1 MKRILLTT
9 LALCGALVG
18 TARPSADTTQV
29 VVLPPDSTVAAAAIP
44 QEQDPSEL
52 LDSLLTRLGMA
63 PAVAEEAPVSPAAE
77 PAVGPEPVRE
87 RSRFREFLP
96 RARRI
101 DREID
106 RGSFVYR
113 GEVIFGLTASYGTLS
128 SDDTDFM
135 AILDNINLSGTLAT
149 VKPFFG
155 YHYRD
160 NRCIGVRL
168 GYQYLKGDLGNVD
181 LDLGEQNDVSLNIAD
196 MLLESTS
203 YSFGL
208 FHRSYVGIDPKGRL
222 GLFSEV
228 EASLTTGT
236 GKFLNGSGDDMKAT
250 FNDELRFNLAFN
262 PGMAIYIFP
271 NVCATVSVGLGGFRY
286 VSIKQHDAYGNRTGS
301 RSASKMRFRL
311 NIADINFGV
320 VIHFWD
326 KKRQQ

>member
-1 MKRILLTT
+1 MKRTMLILLT
-9 LALCGALVG
+9 LCCGAVAA
-18 TARPSADTTQV
+18 ARPSDGLPEAGAELLSADTTA
-29 VVLPPDSTVAAAAIP
+29 LA
-44 QEQDPSEL
+44 
-52 LDSLLTRLGMA
+52 A
-63 PAVAEEAPVSPAAE
+63 PADTTV
-77 PAVGPEPVRE
+77 VRE

-96 RARRI
+96 RTRRI

-106 RGSFVYR
+106 RGRFVYR
-113 GEVIFGLTASYGTLS
+113 GEVIVGLTASYGTLS

-135 AILDNINLSGTLAT
+135 AILDNINLHGTLTT

-181 LDLGEQNDVSLNIAD
+181 LDLGEQNDVSLNISN

-208 FHRSYVGIDPKGRL
+208 FHRSYVGLDPKGRL

-228 EASLTTGT
+228 EASLTTGS
-236 GKFLNGSGDDMKAT
+236 GKFINGSGEDMKAT
-250 FNDELRFNLAFN
+250 FSDDFRINLAFN

-286 VSIKQHDAYGNRTGS
+286 TSIKQHDAEGNRTGA
-301 RSASKMRFRL
+301 RHASKMRFRL

-320 VIHFWD
+320 VIHLWD